1 MRYGKMTSELKK
13 LYEEYDNIFGVYP
26 EDYDD
31 LEYSPDDYDD
41 YVSDIKKAI
50 EQKKE
55 LPYVADY
62 TPDVL

>member
-1 MRYGKMTSELKK
+1 MRYGKITSELKK